1 MEMVSPVMIRCI
13 ILPQPSQ
20 ATMSSSSAVTS
31 LRLSLTNPHLPQPRC
46 GSEGCQ
52 PCTNP
57 GGSLT
62 CHQPYPRDVT
72 RCNLPVVDWR
82 RVSGGV
88 ACALRS
94 SDSGTGSKPT
104 FAQLCHPQFQNRVSQ
119 SHGLQLACRSGA
131 DNNETENDSTADG
144 EAGLAEAEGEK
155 AWWAQG
161 WDVPWGWRETGI
173 GMSAWISSFIFVGI
187 AVQLACLKLGW
198 APWRG
203 TDLNDEALFLL
214 INQSVR
220 TASGIAIVWF
230 VARPFQPLSTDLFH
244 WGFEDPFSCRKGWLS
259 WASVGVLSA
268 GLVVFATATATTM
281 LSGGID
287 APREEADAL
296 VQVLPIIA
304 ASPFSTGALI
314 FVAGVLAPI
323 LEETI
328 FRAFLL
334 TSLTKWMPVPLAVA
348 GSACAFAAAHMTP
361 NEFPKL
367 AALGLVLGFSYVRT
381 RNLLTPIII
390 HSVWNSGVIILLT
403 LLRMEGYD
411 IQELI

>member
-1 MEMVSPVMIRCI
+1 
-13 ILPQPSQ
+13 
-20 ATMSSSSAVTS
+20 
-31 LRLSLTNPHLPQPRC
+31 
-46 GSEGCQ
+46 
-52 PCTNP
+52 
-57 GGSLT
+57 
-62 CHQPYPRDVT
+62 
-72 RCNLPVVDWR
+72 
-82 RVSGGV
+82 
-88 ACALRS
+88 
-94 SDSGTGSKPT
+94 
-104 FAQLCHPQFQNRVSQ
+104 
-119 SHGLQLACRSGA
+119 
-131 DNNETENDSTADG
+131 
-144 EAGLAEAEGEK
+144 
-155 AWWAQG
+155 
-161 WDVPWGWRETGI
+161 
-173 GMSAWISSFIFVGI
+173 FIFVGI
-187 AVQLACLKLGW
+187 AVQLTCLKLGW

-230 VARPFQPLSTDLFH
+230 VARPFNPLSTDLFH

-259 WASVGVLSA
+259 WAGVGVLTA
-268 GLVVFATATATTM
+268 GLVVFATATATTA

-287 APREEADAL
+287 PPREDADAL

-361 NEFPKL
+361 NKL
-367 AALGLVLGFSYVRT
+367 PVSSCPLPFFSPSFHQDACSSGGGRMPVPLAVAGSACAFAAAHMTPNKLPVSSCPLPFFSPSFHQDACSSGGGRMPVPLAVAGSACAFAAAHMTPNKLPVSSCPLPFFSPSFHQDACSSGGGRMPVLLAVAGSACAFAAAHMTPNKLPVSSCPLPFFS
-381 RNLLTPIII
+381 PSF
-390 HSVWNSGVIILLT
+390 HQDACSSGGG
-403 LLRMEGYD
+403 R
-411 IQELI
+411 

>member
-1 MEMVSPVMIRCI
+1 
-13 ILPQPSQ
+13 
-20 ATMSSSSAVTS
+20 
-31 LRLSLTNPHLPQPRC
+31 
-46 GSEGCQ
+46 
-52 PCTNP
+52 
-57 GGSLT
+57 
-62 CHQPYPRDVT
+62 
-72 RCNLPVVDWR
+72 
-82 RVSGGV
+82 
-88 ACALRS
+88 
-94 SDSGTGSKPT
+94 
-104 FAQLCHPQFQNRVSQ
+104 
-119 SHGLQLACRSGA
+119 
-131 DNNETENDSTADG
+131 
-144 EAGLAEAEGEK
+144 
-155 AWWAQG
+155 
-161 WDVPWGWRETGI
+161 
-173 GMSAWISSFIFVGI
+173 MSAWISSFIFVGI

-403 LLRMEGYD
+403 LLRGSSSFSPCCR
-411 IQELI
+411 

>member
-1 MEMVSPVMIRCI
+1 M
-13 ILPQPSQ
+13 
-20 ATMSSSSAVTS
+20 
-31 LRLSLTNPHLPQPRC
+31 
-46 GSEGCQ
+46 
-52 PCTNP
+52 
-57 GGSLT
+57 
-62 CHQPYPRDVT
+62 
-72 RCNLPVVDWR
+72 
-82 RVSGGV
+82 
-88 ACALRS
+88 
-94 SDSGTGSKPT
+94 
-104 FAQLCHPQFQNRVSQ
+104 
-119 SHGLQLACRSGA
+119 QLACLKLGWAPWRGT
-131 DNNETENDSTADG
+131 DLND
-144 EAGLAEAEGEK
+144 EALFLLIN
-155 AWWAQG
+155 QS
-161 WDVPWGWRETGI
+161 PPL
-173 GMSAWISSFIFVGI
+173 FIFVGI

-220 TASGIAIVWF
+220 TASGIAIVWL
-230 VARPFQPLSTDLFH
+230 VARPFQPLPTDLFH

-259 WASVGVLSA
+259 WAGVGVLTA
-268 GLVVFATATATTM
+268 GLVVFATATATTA

-287 APREEADAL
+287 PPREDADAL

-367 AALGLVLGFSYVRT
+367 AALGLVLGFTYVRT
-381 RNLLTPIII
+381 RNLLTPMII
-390 HSVWNSGVIILLT
+390 HSVWNSGVIIILT

>member
-1 MEMVSPVMIRCI
+1 
-13 ILPQPSQ
+13 
-20 ATMSSSSAVTS
+20 
-31 LRLSLTNPHLPQPRC
+31 
-46 GSEGCQ
+46 
-52 PCTNP
+52 
-57 GGSLT
+57 
-62 CHQPYPRDVT
+62 
-72 RCNLPVVDWR
+72 
-82 RVSGGV
+82 
-88 ACALRS
+88 
-94 SDSGTGSKPT
+94 
-104 FAQLCHPQFQNRVSQ
+104 
-119 SHGLQLACRSGA
+119 
-131 DNNETENDSTADG
+131 
-144 EAGLAEAEGEK
+144 
-155 AWWAQG
+155 
-161 WDVPWGWRETGI
+161 
-173 GMSAWISSFIFVGI
+173 MSAWISSFIFVGIAVQLACLKLGFIFVGI

-230 VARPFQPLSTDLFH
+230 VARPFQPLPTDLYH

-259 WASVGVLSA
+259 WAGVGVLTA
-268 GLVVFATATATTM
+268 GLVVFATATATTA

-287 APREEADAL
+287 PPREDADAL

-367 AALGLVLGFSYVRT
+367 AALGLVLGFTYVRT

-390 HSVWNSGVIILLT
+390 HSVWNSGVIIILT